1 MRLMIRR
8 FLRRVLRSE
17 EKVFQ
22 DSLSAIQENGESLE
36 DVLKRYPEEES
47 ELRPRLTK
55 AVWLRGQANDLSH
68 RPGFLEASRRRL
80 VNRIAL
86 DSSPASFLQRLVWR
100 GSVQRQQKF
109 RWAVNSLALLV
120 LAYSI
125 FSLGSRTVSWAQTS
139 LPGDGVYLVKLLVE
153 DVRLGLTFDPA
164 AKAKLHIDFAQE
176 RSNEIQ
182 ALILEDR
189 YEQIP
194 ISAVDFLSQV
204 YQAKQALETIRAEE
218 QTSVAVLSEQLNA
231 IIADQYVVLNFLI
244 EVVPAHARSAIE
256 QAMIVAP

>member
-1 MRLMIRR
+1 MKLMMR
-8 FLRRVLRSE
+8 FLRRLFRRE

-22 DSLSAIQENGESLE
+22 DSLSAIQEKGENLE
-36 DVLKRYPEEES
+36 DVLKQHPEYER
-47 ELRPRLTK
+47 ELRGGLSS
-55 AVWLRGQANDLSH
+55 AAWLKEQANDLTI
-68 RPGFLEASRRRL
+68 RPGFVEASRRRL

-86 DSSPASFLQRLVWR
+86 DSSPASFLQRFVWR
-100 GSVQRQQKF
+100 GSAQRQQRF
-109 RWAVNSLALLV
+109 RWAFNALALFV
-120 LAYSI
+120 LAFSV
-125 FSLGSRTVSWAQTS
+125 FSLGSRTVSWAKTS

-153 DVRLGLTFDPA
+153 DVRLGLAFNPA

-189 YEQIP
+189 YDQIP

-204 YQAKQALETIRAEE
+204 YQAKQALETIRANDRGK
-218 QTSVAVLSEQLNA
+218 AAILSEQLNA
-231 IIADQYVVLNFLI
+231 IVVDQYVVLNFLI
-244 EVVPAHARSAIE
+244 DVVPAHARSAIE